1 MSEYFGGFD
10 EALESDDSSEVTEV
24 TKPTTEQSA
33 PVQPETPAP
42 TYKSEQSNV
51 ESQEE
56 VKGAV
61 KPSTF
66 EYDPNQKLDLAEQL
80 AVGVADFIDRGRNRE
95 EIKEHMLRNK
105 HKFDEENKNLKGI
118 NKLLYEGNAAIHG
131 GITEGFEDIVKTAD
145 LIGDTVKQQ
154 FIEEDETQNV
164 FSSEYEALEFDLGSA
179 ENHTAAGGFAR
190 EMISFMTKLY
200 LVPGAGKGVGALQRV
215 GVEGARGAVADM
227 LTDPGSGNLS
237 NALGEM
243 APGLKNTWVTAL
255 SIDEDDNPWEAKLKN
270 TLEGAVIGTAV
281 DGVGEFFG
289 AYRAGRVVL
298 KETGDKA
305 KGTDAFFNYLK
316 EAQGSRQYYGEYS
329 NRVPNLPGRDIKQSV
344 ADEAYIRGVPG
355 PERKLDNAQGL
366 DVDADVGGTNDK
378 GAVWSFFRNGNG
390 AIEVSWDAVAREDG
404 GAMNLG
410 KMKTQFQEMVNTGKF
425 RPGEILENN
434 PLSDSFSQSTKDK
447 RVVDKFKAER
457 KELVDKLVENPDES
471 LLAEAQSRYGSERPV
486 LNGGVDW
493 KDLSKEEKDFYLRE
507 AAFADKRSRP
517 PGGSPN
523 KRARIYERAG
533 FGKMDGDGTQR
544 AIIFMD
550 PEKGPVLR
558 PIDPDTK
565 RMVKK
570 VRQRPGADV
579 RAAEQAKNGATPDS
593 PPRFNPEERAQRT
606 SSYEPQDVASSQARI
621 EDFDDISQ
629 VSANPLLTDAAY
641 QKIASPLGTNTYAK
655 SELKRVIREVGAQI
669 DVDALSK
676 ELGQSNEETVA
687 KALLAV
693 QKFIGEADPKK
704 MTGDAFKAFDE
715 VSFVDDAGNK
725 ILNRQGV
732 VAVKTLIT
740 DTGLQLNDI
749 AQTADDILLNG
760 QTAEAQADMLFNR
773 LQGLLRLHKEASIHY
788 GSGLQAF
795 QIGPIKFG
803 GSPTDYAKKVK
814 DLDDYVTKLRGL
826 VKKGDPDSMAE
837 FRHLVTGLVLS
848 KGDPTR
854 QLGFWAN
861 FRKLGGRDALTLMY
875 NSMLSGPLTQI
886 RNIAGSAF
894 AVTMKPM
901 SMAIGFG
908 LDGNFKGVQKSLGAY
923 HAMGET
929 LTESFE
935 IFKQSFKDGPVI
947 EGSKFELHT
956 SETAKSLE
964 LLAKSASTPSQK
976 AALGHFQSLH
986 DMINSP
992 WMTLPTRTMSAT
1004 DDMFKTISARMDL
1017 KRESFS
1023 DAFGEGM
1030 EFNADTYAKLVKA
1043 KIGPNGDLIDK
1054 KLLADAKEMT
1064 FQTELEGN
1072 MRAVA
1077 DMVDSSPIFKY
1088 FVPFMKT
1095 GHNLMVYAGTHTPVL
1110 NRALKESQA
1119 IRNGTDEVAKAI
1131 LKGRVAL
1138 GYSVMSV
1145 GFGMAMSGNM
1155 TGNGP
1160 SDPQERKIWLQS
1172 HQPMSIKVGDRWV
1185 SYAALEPFNL
1195 LFAAASDLPLMA
1207 KAMGERGLERAGG
1220 QLAYTIAASLYN
1232 RSYFQGLATAVAF
1245 LNPTKLSEQGVTKVT
1260 SEFVNT
1266 FIPYSAARRSLTK
1279 VLSPGMYEYRNE
1291 FEKTLGS
1298 ALPGYNNL
1306 FATEKVDIFTGEQ
1319 MNQSMGFPAS
1329 IINQVLP
1336 FNISSK
1342 KSNKAIKQLHN
1353 LGIDIPIE
1361 ITEALKGFELAP
1373 KDRNQIQQ
1381 GMYESGLLK
1390 NLETL
1395 FDQKWF
1401 KDDIKSWQEA
1411 KNGGGEY
1418 RPTIDVKDTRW
1429 YQEVAG
1435 IFNDSRTYAYNRYQA
1450 NDEDFKAKYQ
1460 TFQGEKYRASKG
1472 DYGTSGSTRE
1482 EQTNELSKFYSQ

>member
-1 MSEYFGGFD
+1 
-10 EALESDDSSEVTEV
+10 
-24 TKPTTEQSA
+24 
-33 PVQPETPAP
+33 
-42 TYKSEQSNV
+42 
-51 ESQEE
+51 
-56 VKGAV
+56 
-61 KPSTF
+61 
-66 EYDPNQKLDLAEQL
+66 
-80 AVGVADFIDRGRNRE
+80 
-95 EIKEHMLRNK
+95 
-105 HKFDEENKNLKGI
+105 
-118 NKLLYEGNAAIHG
+118 
-131 GITEGFEDIVKTAD
+131 
-145 LIGDTVKQQ
+145 
-154 FIEEDETQNV
+154 
-164 FSSEYEALEFDLGSA
+164 
-179 ENHTAAGGFAR
+179 
-190 EMISFMTKLY
+190 
-200 LVPGAGKGVGALQRV
+200 
-215 GVEGARGAVADM
+215 
-227 LTDPGSGNLS
+227 
-237 NALGEM
+237 
-243 APGLKNTWVTAL
+243 
-255 SIDEDDNPWEAKLKN
+255 
-270 TLEGAVIGTAV
+270 
-281 DGVGEFFG
+281 
-289 AYRAGRVVL
+289 
-298 KETGDKA
+298 
-305 KGTDAFFNYLK
+305 
-316 EAQGSRQYYGEYS
+316 
-329 NRVPNLPGRDIKQSV
+329 
-344 ADEAYIRGVPG
+344 
-355 PERKLDNAQGL
+355 
-366 DVDADVGGTNDK
+366 
-378 GAVWSFFRNGNG
+378 
-390 AIEVSWDAVAREDG
+390 
-404 GAMNLG
+404 
-410 KMKTQFQEMVNTGKF
+410 
-425 RPGEILENN
+425 
-434 PLSDSFSQSTKDK
+434 
-447 RVVDKFKAER
+447 
-457 KELVDKLVENPDES
+457 
-471 LLAEAQSRYGSERPV
+471 
-486 LNGGVDW
+486 
-493 KDLSKEEKDFYLRE
+493 
-507 AAFADKRSRP
+507 
-517 PGGSPN
+517 
-523 KRARIYERAG
+523 
-533 FGKMDGDGTQR
+533 
-544 AIIFMD
+544 MD
-550 PEKGPVLR
+550 PKEGPVLR